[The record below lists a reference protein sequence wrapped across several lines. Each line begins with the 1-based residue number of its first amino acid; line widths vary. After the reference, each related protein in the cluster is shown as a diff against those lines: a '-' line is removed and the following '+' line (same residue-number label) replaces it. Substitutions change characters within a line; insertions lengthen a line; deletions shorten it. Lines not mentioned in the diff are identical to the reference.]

1 MTVLLALLPLLLIV
15 VLMVGVGLSAA
26 RSALTGLAAT
36 MLVALLAFGADAN
49 LFMGAGL
56 EALFTAATIL
66 WIIFPALCLHES
78 QLASGAVDTLRTAL
92 TRLSGDK
99 RLLAILIAWFFSL
112 FMEGAAGFGT
122 SAALAAPMLVGIGF
136 PPLQAVTLALIG
148 HVPGVSFGAV
158 GTPILPQIAVTPF
171 SGAQLAQASALLHG
185 GLGWVMMVFLVRATT
200 QDSPHPAPVGWA
212 AVAAGLFLGFYLL
225 IGFSVGPE
233 LPTLGA
239 ALLGGLG
246 FVWLLQRAKPAP
258 IPPFTL
264 CAPASPNSRGSR
276 GVMWAGLPYLVLVGC
291 ILLTRLI
298 PDVKAAAQTLTL
310 AWSLPGG
317 FAGQFQPLYHPGTML
332 LLGFG
337 LGGLAQGAAPALM
350 LGAMYRASL
359 RLPGVALA
367 LVAMLAVA
375 RLMVHAGMIDA
386 LAIAASTHLGV
397 VWPLLA
403 PWVGILGSFVTGSAT
418 TSNILFTDFQQAAA
432 AALTLPPLPLLGAQN
447 FGAAV
452 GNMICPHNIIAACA
466 VVGLAGQEGTIL
478 RRTFLP
484 CVIYAMAGGV
494 LTWWLTMI

>member
-26 RSALTGLAAT
+26 RSALVG
-36 MLVALLAFGADAN
+36 LVATVLVAVLAFGADAAV
-49 LFMGAGL
+49 LMGAGA
-56 EALFTAATIL
+56 EAVFTAATIL

-78 QLASGAVDTLRTAL
+78 QLATGAVETLRTAL
-92 TRLSGDK
+92 TRLSSDK

-112 FMEGAAGFGT
+112 FIEGAAGFGT
-122 SAALAAPMLVGIGF
+122 SAALAAPMLVGLGF
-136 PPLQAVTLALIG
+136 SPLQAVTLALIG

-158 GTPILPQIAVTPF
+158 GTPILPQMAVTPF
-171 SGAQLAQASALLHG
+171 SGGQLAQASALLHG
-185 GLGWVMMVFLVRATT
+185 ALGWIIMVFLLRATK
-200 QDSPHPAPVGWA
+200 QGSAQPAPLGWA

-225 IGFSVGPE
+225 IAFSVGPE

-239 ALLGGLG
+239 ALLGGVG
-246 FVWLLQRAKPAP
+246 FVWLLRR
-258 IPPFTL
+258 
-264 CAPASPNSRGSR
+264 ASPPTTVIAHGPSR
-276 GVMWAGLPYLVLVGC
+276 GVMWAALPYLVLVGC

-298 PDVKAAAQTLTL
+298 PDIKAATQAVML

-332 LLGFG
+332 LLGFAV
-337 LGGLAQGAAPALM
+337 GGLAQGAPPAQM
-350 LGAMYRASL
+350 LGAMRRASQ

-367 LVAMLAVA
+367 LVSMLAVA
-375 RLMVHAGMIDA
+375 RLMVHAGMIDT
-386 LAIAASTHLGV
+386 LASAASTHLGA

-403 PWVGILGSFVTGSAT
+403 PWVGILGAFVTGSAT
-418 TSNILFTDFQQAAA
+418 TSNILFTDFQHATAT
-432 AALTLPPLPLLGAQN
+432 ALALPPLPLLGAQN

-466 VVGLAGQEGTIL
+466 VVGLAGQEGAIL

-484 CVIYAMAGGV
+484 CVVYALAGGV
-494 LTWWLTMI
+494 LTWWLVV

>member
-1 MTVLLALLPLLLIV
+1 MTVLLALLPLLMIV

-26 RSALTGLAAT
+26 RSALAG
-36 MLVALLAFGADAN
+36 LVATLLVAVLVFGADAPVV
-49 LFMGAGL
+49 MGAGV
-56 EALFTAATIL
+56 EAIFTAGTIL

-78 QLASGAVDTLRTAL
+78 QIATGAVDTLRMAL

-112 FMEGAAGFGT
+112 FIEGAAGFGT
-122 SAALAAPMLVGIGF
+122 SAALAAPMLVSIGF
-136 PPLQAVTLALIG
+136 SPLQAVTLALIG

-158 GTPILPQIAVTPF
+158 GTPILPQMAVTPF
-171 SGAQLAQASALLHG
+171 SGAQLAQASAVLHG
-185 GLGWVMMVFLVRATT
+185 ALGWIIMVFLVRATT
-200 QDSPHPAPVGWA
+200 QGSSQPAPLGWA
-212 AVAAGLFLGFYLL
+212 ALAAGLFLGFYVL

-239 ALLGGLG
+239 ALLGGAG
-246 FVWLLQRAKPAP
+246 FVWVLQRAKP
-258 IPPFTL
+258 IPTPSFT
-264 CAPASPNSRGSR
+264 PNETARGSSR
-276 GVMWAGLPYLVLVGC
+276 GVLWAGLPYLVLVGC

-298 PDVKAAAQTLTL
+298 PDVKAATQAVTV

-317 FAGQFQPLYHPGTML
+317 FSGQFQPLYHPGTML
-332 LLGFG
+332 LLGFAV
-337 LGGLAQGAAPALM
+337 GGLAQGAPPAQM
-350 LGAMYRASL
+350 LGAMRRASL

-367 LVAMLAVA
+367 LVAMLSVA

-386 LAIAASTHLGV
+386 LAIAASTHLGA

-418 TSNILFTDFQQAAA
+418 TSNILFTDFQQATA
-432 AALTLPPLPLLGAQN
+432 AALALPPLPLLGAQN

-466 VVGLAGQEGTIL
+466 VVGLAGQEGAIL

-484 CVIYAMAGGV
+484 CVIYALAGGA
-494 LTWWLTMI
+494 LTWWLVVV